1 VTETTTVK
9 IEDINPVKKKLSFD
23 IPWDDV
29 RKELD
34 TAYEKIGRKARIKGF
49 RPGKTPRRLLET
61 YYKDEAEGEA
71 ISSIISRAYWDAVE
85 QNKLMPATQP
95 MIDQQGIEKEKDFQ
109 FTVTVEVSPKI
120 EPKDYLDIEMEQEGI
135 EVTDADVDKRIE
147 ELRQVYSTLE
157 DLAEDRG
164 IENGD
169 YVTIDFQSNIAGE
182 PVKDLKGDGVL
193 LEMGSNRF
201 LPGFEEKFIGHK
213 GGETVE
219 FQLTLPEAFQ
229 LKEAA
234 GKEVD
239 FTAVIKGIKFKK
251 VPELNEEFIKN
262 FDKYQSLD
270 QLRDDVWL
278 SLEEEA
284 KARAKSDL
292 RKIIADKLLESNEF
306 DVPDAFVERQINLML
321 LNMQRRMVSNGMDP
335 KQSAEMVSGLK
346 ESARPEAVRQVKL
359 SFLLEAI
366 ANKESLAVSDEEME
380 NNLKDIAARYGQ
392 DYEKVKKSY
401 QESNMLEE
409 LRAELLEQKT
419 LDFLEDKAKITQV
432 KKSDKGS

>member
-1 VTETTTVK
+1 MTETTSVK
-9 IEDINPVKKKLSFD
+9 IEEINPVKKKLTFE

-34 TAYEKIGRKARIKGF
+34 SAYEKIGKKARIKGF
-49 RPGKTPRRLLET
+49 RPGKTPRKLLET

-71 ISSIISRAYWDAVE
+71 VSSIISKAYWDAIE

-95 MIDQQGIEKEKDFQ
+95 MIDQKGIEKEKGFQ
-109 FTVTVEVSPKI
+109 FTATVEVSPEI
-120 EPKDYLDIEMEQEGI
+120 EPKDYLDMEIEQEGI
-135 EVTDADVDKRIE
+135 EITDADVDKRIE

-157 DLAEDRG
+157 DLTEDRG
-164 IENGD
+164 ILNGD
-169 YVTIDFQSNIAGE
+169 YVTVDFQSKLNGE
-182 PVKDLKGDGVL
+182 TVKDLKGNGVL
-193 LEMGSNRF
+193 LEIGSNRF
-201 LPGFEEKFIGHK
+201 LPGFEEKLIGHK
-213 GGETVE
+213 AGDTVE
-219 FQLTLPEAFQ
+219 FALTLPDAFQ

-239 FTAVIKGIKFKK
+239 FTAEVKSVKFKK

-270 QLRDDVWL
+270 QLKDDVRV
-278 SLEEEA
+278 SLEEEG

-292 RKIIADKLLESNEF
+292 RKIITDKLLESNQFE
-306 DVPDAFVERQINLML
+306 VPDTFVERQINLML

-335 KQSAEMVSGLK
+335 KQSAEMVSGLR

-359 SFLLEAI
+359 QFLLEAI
-366 ANKESLAVSDEEME
+366 ANKESVAVSDEEME
-380 NNLKDIAARYGQ
+380 NSLKNIASRYGQ

-401 QESNMLEE
+401 QESNMLDE

-419 LDFLEDKAKITQV
+419 LDFLEDRAKITQV

>member
-1 VTETTTVK
+1 MTETTSVK
-9 IEDINPVKKKLSFD
+9 IEEINPVKKKLSFE

-34 TAYEKIGRKARIKGF
+34 SAYEKIGKKARIKGF
-49 RPGKTPRRLLET
+49 RPGKTPRRLLEN
-61 YYKDEAEGEA
+61 YYKEEAESEA
-71 ISSIISRAYWDAVE
+71 VSSIISKAYWEAVE

-95 MIDQQGIEKEKDFQ
+95 EIDQKGIEKEKDFQ
-109 FTVTVEVSPKI
+109 FTVTVEVSPDVD
-120 EPKDYLDIEMEQEGI
+120 PKDYHGIEFEQEGTD
-135 EVTDADVDKRIE
+135 VTDADIDKRIE

-157 DLAEDRG
+157 DLTEDRG

-169 YVTIDFQSNIAGE
+169 YVTIDFEGKIGGE
-182 PVKDLKGDGVL
+182 PVKDLKGEGVL
-193 LEMGSNRF
+193 LEIGSNRF
-201 LPGFEEKFIGHK
+201 LPGFEEKLIGQK
-213 GGETVE
+213 NGQTAE
-219 FQLTLPEAFQ
+219 FKLALPESFQ
-229 LKEAA
+229 LKDAA

-239 FTAVIKGIKFKK
+239 FAAAVKGIKFKK

-270 QLRDDVWL
+270 QLRSDVRV

-284 KARAKSDL
+284 KTKAKADL
-292 RKIIADKLLESNEF
+292 RKNITDRLLESNQFE
-306 DVPDAFVERQINLML
+306 VPDAIVERQINIML
-321 LNMQRRMVSNGMDP
+321 LNMQRRMVANGMDP
-335 KQSAEMVSGLK
+335 KQSAEMVSGWR

-366 ANKESLAVSDEEME
+366 AKKESLAVGDEEME
-380 NNLKDIAARYGQ
+380 ESLKNIASRYGQ

-419 LDFLEDKAKITQV
+419 LDFLEDRAKITQV

>member
-1 VTETTTVK
+1 VTETTSVK
-9 IEDINPVKKKLSFD
+9 IEEINPVKKKLSFE

-34 TAYEKIGRKARIKGF
+34 SAYEKIGKKARIKGF
-49 RPGKTPRRLLET
+49 RPGKTPRRLLEN
-61 YYKDEAEGEA
+61 YYKEEAESEA
-71 ISSIISRAYWDAVE
+71 VSSIISKAYWEAVE

-95 MIDQQGIEKEKDFQ
+95 EIDQKGIEKEKDFQ
-109 FTVTVEVSPKI
+109 FTVTVEVSPDVD
-120 EPKDYLDIEMEQEGI
+120 PKDYHGIEFEQEGTD
-135 EVTDADVDKRIE
+135 VTDADIDKRIE

-157 DLAEDRG
+157 DLTEDRG

-169 YVTIDFQSNIAGE
+169 YVTIDFEGKIGGE
-182 PVKDLKGDGVL
+182 PVKDLKGEGVL
-193 LEMGSNRF
+193 LEIGSNRF
-201 LPGFEEKFIGHK
+201 LPGFEEKLIGQK
-213 GGETVE
+213 NGQTAE
-219 FQLTLPEAFQ
+219 FKLALPESFQ
-229 LKEAA
+229 LKDAA

-239 FTAVIKGIKFKK
+239 FAAAVKGIKFKK

-270 QLRDDVWL
+270 QLRSDVRV

-284 KARAKSDL
+284 KTKAKADL
-292 RKIIADKLLESNEF
+292 RKNITDRLLESNQFE
-306 DVPDAFVERQINLML
+306 VPDAIVERQINIML
-321 LNMQRRMVSNGMDP
+321 LNMQRRMVANGMDP
-335 KQSAEMVSGLK
+335 KQSAEMVSGWR

-366 ANKESLAVSDEEME
+366 AKKESLAVGDEEME
-380 NNLKDIAARYGQ
+380 ESLKNIASRYGQ

-419 LDFLEDKAKITQV
+419 LDFLEDRAKITQV

>member
-1 VTETTTVK
+1 MTETTSVK
-9 IEDINPVKKKLSFD
+9 IEEINPVKKKLSFE

-34 TAYEKIGRKARIKGF
+34 SAYEKIGKKARIKGF
-49 RPGKTPRRLLET
+49 RPGKTPRRLLEN
-61 YYKDEAEGEA
+61 YYKEEAESEA
-71 ISSIISRAYWDAVE
+71 VSSIISKAYWEAVE

-95 MIDQQGIEKEKDFQ
+95 EIDQKGIEKEKDFQ
-109 FTVTVEVSPKI
+109 FTVTVEVSPDVD
-120 EPKDYLDIEMEQEGI
+120 PKDYHGIEFEQEGTD
-135 EVTDADVDKRIE
+135 VTDADIDKRIE

-157 DLAEDRG
+157 DLTEDRG

-169 YVTIDFQSNIAGE
+169 YVTIDFEGKIGGE
-182 PVKDLKGDGVL
+182 PVKDLKGEGVL
-193 LEMGSNRF
+193 LEIGSNRF
-201 LPGFEEKFIGHK
+201 LPGFEEKLIGQK
-213 GGETVE
+213 NGQTAE
-219 FQLTLPEAFQ
+219 FKLALPESFQ
-229 LKEAA
+229 LKDAA

-239 FTAVIKGIKFKK
+239 FTAAVKGIKFKK

-270 QLRDDVWL
+270 QLRSDVHV

-284 KARAKSDL
+284 KTKAKADL
-292 RKIIADKLLESNEF
+292 RKNITDRLLESNQFE
-306 DVPDAFVERQINLML
+306 VPDAIVERQINIML
-321 LNMQRRMVSNGMDP
+321 LNMQRRMVANGMDP
-335 KQSAEMVSGLK
+335 KQSAEMVSGWR

-366 ANKESLAVSDEEME
+366 AKKESLAVGDEEME
-380 NNLKDIAARYGQ
+380 ESLKNIASRYGQ

-419 LDFLEDKAKITQV
+419 LDFLEDRAKITQV